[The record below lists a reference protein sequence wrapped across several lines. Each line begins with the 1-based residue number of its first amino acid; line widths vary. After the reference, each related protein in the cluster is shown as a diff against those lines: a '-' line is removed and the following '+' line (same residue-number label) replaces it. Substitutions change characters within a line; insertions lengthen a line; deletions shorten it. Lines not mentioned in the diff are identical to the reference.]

1 MLSKEYAHALFE
13 LSTDIDTIKN
23 NFDGL
28 MEIIRLNPDFKKI
41 LESPV
46 IKKDDKKE
54 IIKNSFVN
62 MDELFIS
69 FCYVII
75 DNDRFNIIDGI
86 YNAFNQFVIEAKNIF
101 VINAYTSKP
110 LTSMEEKEL
119 ISNLQNRFKGNLKIN
134 NIIDNNALGGIRLE
148 HNGESIDQTLK
159 AQMHNLKAL
168 L

>member
-1 MLSKEYAHALFE
+1 MLGTEYAHALFE

-28 MEIIRLNPDFKKI
+28 IEIIRLNPDFKKI

-46 IKKDDKKE
+46 IKKNEKKG
-54 IIKNSFVN
+54 IIKSSFVN

-75 DNDRFNIIDGI
+75 DNDRFNIIDEI
-86 YNAFNQFVIEAKNIF
+86 YNAFNQFVIEAKDIF
-101 VINAYTSKP
+101 VVNAYTSKP
-110 LTSMEEKEL
+110 LTSKEEKEL
-119 ISNLQNRFKGNLKIN
+119 ILTLQNRFKGSIKIN
-134 NIIDNNALGGIRLE
+134 NVIDKNALGGIRLE